1 MRDAE
6 DFGDG
11 ASRAEVAAFPG
22 VEADDDFVAGLG
34 RGEESGAR
42 RVAHDDFARNTRIVR
57 DNKPLEAV
65 VAERTRELGE
75 GALDDANDSA
85 RTPVVAIAIAARG
98 VELDK
103 DPVAVKRDMGVIR
116 IDVQLLSGR

>member
-1 MRDAE
+1 M
-6 DFGDG
+6 
-11 ASRAEVAAFPG
+11 
-22 VEADDDFVAGLG
+22 
-34 RGEESGAR
+34 
-42 RVAHDDFARNTRIVR
+42 
-57 DNKPLEAV
+57 
-65 VAERTRELGE
+65 GE

-98 VELDK
+98 VELDE